1 MPAAARRVVRGD
13 RGAAVVEFT
22 LVSILLVTLFVLIMQ
37 VGLVLHTR
45 NVMVSAAQ
53 EGARFAAN
61 ADRSEADGVA
71 RTRQALQDALG
82 AELVGRTTVV
92 PAARTSTA
100 SGAPVVGIVVEG
112 PLPFLFADVGPLEIR
127 VEGHAIDEGRP

>member
-1 MPAAARRVVRGD
+1 MRDD

-22 LVSILLVTLFVLIMQ
+22 LVSILLVTLFVMIMQ

-61 ADRSEADGVA
+61 ADRSGADGVE
-71 RTRQALQDALG
+71 RTRRALRESLG
-82 AELVGRTTVV
+82 ADLVDRTAITVA
-92 PAARTSTA
+92 PQTTTG
-100 SGAPVVGIVVEG
+100 SGAPVVGIRVQG
-112 PLPFLFADVGPLEIR
+112 PLPFLFADIGPLEIT
-127 VEGHAIDEGRP
+127 VEGHALDEGTAP

>member
-1 MPAAARRVVRGD
+1 MLRGRVARDD

-22 LVSILLVTLFVLIMQ
+22 LVSILLVTLFVMIMQ

-61 ADRSEADGVA
+61 ADRSGVDGVQ
-71 RTRQALQDALG
+71 RTRQALRESLG
-82 AELVGRTTVV
+82 RDLV
-92 PAARTSTA
+92 ARTAVTVAPRTA
-100 SGAPVVGIVVEG
+100 TGSGAPVIGIRVRG
-112 PLPFLFADVGPLEIR
+112 PLPFLFAAVGPLEIT
-127 VEGHAIDEGRP
+127 VEGHALDEGAQP